1 MSAVLDSISTA
12 KPLPLSQ
19 PAEAG
24 HYDELL
30 GADGLTRPHWKALWQ
45 AIPGLSAETLEAKR
59 QALERQIHDNGVT
72 YNVYADAQGMQR
84 TWSVNLLPLMIEAQD
99 WAVIEAG
106 VLQRT
111 RLLDTLMADLYGP
124 QRSLREGLLP
134 MALGPGHPGY
144 LMSLHGLKPVGGVWL
159 PIAAFDLARGA
170 DGIWRVVSHRCQAPS
185 GLGYLLENRLAVSRQ
200 LSDAYQHLPVHR
212 LADSYRTLVAGLQ
225 ALSPKGRDARVALL
239 TPGPFNETYFE
250 HAYLASYLG
259 LPLVEG
265 HDLTVRGD
273 RLYLKTLN
281 GLAQVDILIKR
292 LDDAWLDPLELRAD
306 STLGVAGLMQVLR
319 AGELIIA
326 NTPGSAPLESPALH
340 GFLPGL
346 SESLLGE
353 ALQLPSLPTWWCGE
367 PASLADV
374 LPRLSET
381 VIRSTY
387 PELGHEAILGPSLS
401 ASGLQGVAARIQ
413 SAPLRYT
420 AQAYLPLSQNPAW
433 RNGHIEP
440 RSTMLRVFALA
451 DGAGSWHVLP
461 GGLVRLAPTGQR
473 ITSMQRGGTSADC
486 WVLSTDPTSTAAP
499 LHLPS
504 SLLRDAGAAGAAP
517 QVQGPGFAPLV
528 RRRQITSRVAE
539 NLFWLGRYTERAD
552 HGVRLARIILRGLQG
567 DDRQHPSFLGWMNA
581 SAQASGLAREET
593 PSPTQ
598 SRTEFEADL
607 LRAMGPDSGACSLG
621 FNFEAIQR
629 AADQIRERLSPEH
642 RQLIQ
647 RLTTTFRRRHRQFAA
662 GAHGTAQALFAL
674 DEASETLAAITG
686 AQTDRMVRDDGWR
699 MLSIGRHI
707 ERLATLAET
716 LRLGLE
722 CGSLQRISGFEAM
735 LAVFDCSMTF
745 HAEYQ
750 QQRDLHALIEML
762 VLHRDHPRALAWVT
776 STLRSRLHKLPA
788 NQERSVT
795 DLLIALP
802 DPDRWAASELSDTQV
817 LVDLLLECRDFAWQL
832 SEQLGLRYFSHA
844 DRVGRALVS

>member
-1 MSAVLDSISTA
+1 MPAVPDPSFPA

-30 GADGLTRPHWKALWQ
+30 GDDGLTRPHWKAFWQ

-59 QALERQIHDNGVT
+59 HALERQIHDNGVT

-84 TWSVNLLPLMIEAQD
+84 TWSVNLLPLMIEAHD
-99 WAVIEAG
+99 WAHIEAG

-111 RLLDTLMADLYGP
+111 RLLNALMADLYGE
-124 QRSLREGLLP
+124 QRSLRQGLLP

-144 LMSLHGLKPVGGVWL
+144 ILSLHGMQPVGGVWL
-159 PIAAFDLARGA
+159 PIAAFDLARGV
-170 DGIWRVVSHRCQAPS
+170 DGQWRVVSHRCQAPS

-200 LSDAYQHLPVHR
+200 LSDAYQHLNVRR

-225 ALSPKGRDARVALL
+225 ALSPKGPEARVALL

-265 HDLTVRGD
+265 HDLTVRDD

-306 STLGVAGLMQVLR
+306 STLGIAGLMQVLR
-319 AGELIIA
+319 AGHLIMA
-326 NTPGSAPLESPALH
+326 NAPGSAPLESPALH

-346 SESLLGE
+346 SEALLDE
-353 ALQLPSLPTWWCGE
+353 PLQFPSLPTWWCGE
-367 PASLADV
+367 PASLSDA

-401 ASGLQGVAARIQ
+401 ESGLIGLEARLR

-420 AQAYLPLSQNPAW
+420 AQAYLPLAQNPSW

-440 RSTMLRVFALA
+440 RSTMLRVFALTN
-451 DGAGSWHVLP
+451 GKGSWHVLP

-473 ITSMQRGGTSADC
+473 ITSMQRGGSSADC
-486 WVLSTDPTSTAAP
+486 WVLADPIPGASTPTP
-499 LHLPS
+499 LPS
-504 SLLRDAGAAGAAP
+504 SLLRETGAAGSAP

-528 RRRQITSRVAE
+528 RRRQVTSRAAE

-552 HGVRLARIILRGLQG
+552 HGVRLARIVLRGLQG
-567 DDRQHPSFLGWMNA
+567 DDRQQPQFLAWIDA
-581 SAQASGLAREET
+581 CARASGLARAET
-593 PSPTQ
+593 PAPTR
-598 SRTEFEADL
+598 SRTEFERDL
-607 LRAMGPDSGACSLG
+607 LQAMSVESGSWSLG
-621 FNFEAIQR
+621 FNFAAIQR
-629 AADQIRERLSPEH
+629 AADQIRERLAPEH
-642 RQLIQ
+642 RHFIQ
-647 RLTTTFRRRHRQFAA
+647 RLNTTFRRRQRQFATA
-662 GAHGTAQALFAL
+662 PDGATQALLAL

-707 ERLATLAET
+707 ERLATLSET
-716 LRLGLE
+716 LRLGVD
-722 CGSLQRISGFEAM
+722 CGSLERISGFEAM
-735 LAVFDCSMTF
+735 LGVFDCSLTF

-750 QQRDLHALIEML
+750 QQRDLQALVDML
-762 VLHRDHPRALAWVT
+762 VLHRDHPRALGWVT
-776 STLRSRLHKLPA
+776 STLRSRLRKLPA
-788 NQERSVT
+788 NQERAID
-795 DLLIALP
+795 DLLHDLP
-802 DPDRWAASELSDTQV
+802 DPDLWVAAELNDPEQLNT
-817 LVDLLLECRDFAWQL
+817 LLLRCRDFAWQL

-844 DRVGRALVS
+844 DRLGKALVL